1 MSEGNAEWTEGM
13 MKGAGCEGEEPHG
26 EGGVKALEAAV
37 PGWGAA
43 RERRWR
49 PCSMTSIVVVVV
61 IVVLIVALIVVVVKI
76 RKGEM

>member
-1 MSEGNAEWTEGM
+1 MDGRDDEGCRMRRGRAAWRR
-13 MKGAGCEGEEPHG
+13 
-26 EGGVKALEAAV
+26 GVKALEAAV

-61 IVVLIVALIVVVVKI
+61 IVVLIVVLIVVVVKI